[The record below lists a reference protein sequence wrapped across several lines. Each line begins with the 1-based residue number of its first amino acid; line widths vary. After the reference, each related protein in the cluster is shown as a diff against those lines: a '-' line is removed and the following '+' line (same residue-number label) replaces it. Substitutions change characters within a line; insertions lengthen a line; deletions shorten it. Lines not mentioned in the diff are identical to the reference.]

1 MVRIAI
7 VEDEDKYVAAL
18 QGFTERFFAVR
29 KEDVSIEVFR
39 NGITLTEHYS
49 GKFDLILLDIQM
61 PHMDGMKAAHRLR
74 ALDQNVVL
82 IFVTSLAQYAV
93 EGYEVGALDYILKP
107 VSYPEFSIKLSRAIE
122 KLEQQSA
129 VLWQI
134 PTENGT
140 VKLNADEIYYC
151 EVRNHRLITHSKR
164 GVFDQHATLREAESC
179 LPADRFVRCNYCYL
193 VNVDYMAEL
202 DGDTVMLR
210 DGDRCERLAVSR
222 SRKKAFETALLHRMG
237 TEARA

>member
-7 VEDEDKYVAAL
+7 VEDEDRYVAAL
-18 QGFTERFFAVR
+18 QGFTERFFAAH

-140 VKLNADEIYYC
+140 VKLNADGKIVEALSKIKGMKASIQTYEASGAALKSGIYLNNLFLGTGYNDDIRIPLDYGSDMYEIK
-151 EVRNHRLITHSKR
+151 EI
-164 GVFDQHATLREAESC
+164 Q
-179 LPADRFVRCNYCYL
+179 
-193 VNVDYMAEL
+193 
-202 DGDTVMLR
+202 
-210 DGDRCERLAVSR
+210 
-222 SRKKAFETALLHRMG
+222 
-237 TEARA
+237 